1 MYDTIIIGAGP
12 AGLTAAIYALRA
24 KKKVLMLERL
34 FPGGQVAVTNVIENY
49 PGFEKI
55 SGMELATKMFE
66 QAVKLGLEIVYSEIL
81 EYDITGK
88 IKKVRT
94 HNNTYEAKTIL
105 LCLGAFAKQL
115 EVENEQKFVG
125 NGISYCATCDG
136 NFFKDK
142 TVAVIGG
149 GNTSMEDVLYLYDI
163 AEKIYLIHRRD
174 TFKVEKE
181 EILNKVKALSTDA
194 NSKIKIILNSVVT
207 ELKGENKLESIV
219 IENKKDK
226 EFEEIKVDG
235 IFVAIGRKP
244 DTDLLKGIL
253 ELDAMGY
260 IITNENMQTNINGVF
275 AAGDVRHK
283 TLRQIVTACADG
295 AISSVS
301 INNYIATLK
310 D

>member
-24 KKKVLMLERL
+24 KKKVLMLERML
-34 FPGGQVAVTNVIENY
+34 PGGQVAMTNLIENY

-66 QAVKLGLEIVYSEIL
+66 QAVKLGLEIVYSDVL
-81 EYDITGK
+81 EYDITGN

-94 HNNTYEAKTIL
+94 HNGTYESKTIL

-149 GNTSMEDVLYLYDI
+149 ENTSIEDTLYLYDI
-163 AEKIYLIHRRD
+163 VKKIYLIHRRD
-174 TFKVEKE
+174 AFKVEE
-181 EILNKVKALSTDA
+181 EALNRVQTLSTNP
-194 NSKIKIILNSVVT
+194 NSKIKILLNCAVT
-207 ELKGENKLESIV
+207 ELKGNNKLESII

-226 EFEEIKVDG
+226 KLEEIKVDG
-235 IFVAIGRKP
+235 LFVAIGRKP

-253 ELDAMGY
+253 ELDSMGY
-260 IITNENMQTNINGVF
+260 IITDENMKTNISGVF

-301 INNYIATLK
+301 INNYITTLK
-310 D
+310 N

>member
-24 KKKVLMLERL
+24 KKKVLMLERML
-34 FPGGQVAVTNVIENY
+34 PGGQVAMTNLIENY

-66 QAVKLGLEIVYSEIL
+66 QAVKLGLEIVYSDVL
-81 EYDITGK
+81 EYDITGN

-94 HNNTYEAKTIL
+94 HNGTYESKTIL

-149 GNTSMEDVLYLYDI
+149 ENTSIEDTLYLYDI
-163 AEKIYLIHRRD
+163 VKKIYLIHRRD
-174 TFKVEKE
+174 AFKVEE
-181 EILNKVKALSTDA
+181 EALNRVQTLSTNP
-194 NSKIKIILNSVVT
+194 NSKIKILLN
-207 ELKGENKLESIV
+207 
-219 IENKKDK
+219 
-226 EFEEIKVDG
+226 
-235 IFVAIGRKP
+235 
-244 DTDLLKGIL
+244 
-253 ELDAMGY
+253 
-260 IITNENMQTNINGVF
+260 
-275 AAGDVRHK
+275 
-283 TLRQIVTACADG
+283 
-295 AISSVS
+295 
-301 INNYIATLK
+301 
-310 D
+310 